1 MSNWFVS
8 STLKGLCLILMT
20 GVSRADEPPVASLG
34 RKIFMDTSLSEP
46 KGQACISCHRPEA
59 AFADARAVS
68 PGAVKGREGRRNA
81 PSLMYSALI
90 PALQFEDTYD
100 EDGELEYILEGGLF
114 LDGRAQ
120 NQFEQVRMPF
130 FDPNE
135 MNLAD
140 DAALAGKLRK
150 SEYAGE
156 MKTLVGEDTWKDDAM
171 LNEEAYR
178 ALVEFLREPMFRP
191 FDAPIDDFWAGNR
204 KALTVSQQ
212 RGLDVFETSGACS
225 KCHLV
230 GVSVWP
236 NALLSDFGY
245 DNIGAPGGSPKDP
258 GLGGETGLK
267 DELGQF
273 RVPSLRNVALTA
285 PYLHNGSIKTLREVI
300 EFYNK
305 KDLEKDRWGATD
317 YPETVN
323 HEDLGDLKLSD
334 QEVDDLVAL
343 MDAFTDR
350 SVLTMKKGQ
359 QFPEVPEGV
368 PSREEREAF
377 FKEPLPRVDVTMPRR
392 PKKRAE

>member
-1 MSNWFVS
+1 VSNWFLS

-20 GVSRADEPPVASLG
+20 GGSRADEPPVASLG

-156 MKTLVGEDTWKDDAM
+156 MKTLVGEERWQDDAM
-171 LNEEAYR
+171 LNEEA
-178 ALVEFLREPMFRP
+178 
-191 FDAPIDDFWAGNR
+191 
-204 KALTVSQQ
+204 
-212 RGLDVFETSGACS
+212 
-225 KCHLV
+225 
-230 GVSVWP
+230 
-236 NALLSDFGY
+236 
-245 DNIGAPGGSPKDP
+245 
-258 GLGGETGLK
+258 
-267 DELGQF
+267 
-273 RVPSLRNVALTA
+273 
-285 PYLHNGSIKTLREVI
+285 
-300 EFYNK
+300 
-305 KDLEKDRWGATD
+305 
-317 YPETVN
+317 
-323 HEDLGDLKLSD
+323 
-334 QEVDDLVAL
+334 
-343 MDAFTDR
+343 
-350 SVLTMKKGQ
+350 
-359 QFPEVPEGV
+359 
-368 PSREEREAF
+368 
-377 FKEPLPRVDVTMPRR
+377 
-392 PKKRAE
+392 